1 MIGIL
6 RLLLILGCA
15 KCVCH
20 EHLPRTE
27 DGSRALFGRCAMY
40 VLLHLGRFNNNLQS
54 TGSDVDGC
62 VWSVAEVCIG
72 IVGACLPTLRPLFN
86 RGHHLR
92 PERSSQEVHHGYSYG
107 AEHSWKDQTKQIQTT
122 ITAVKPSRSR
132 NENRSPFASY
142 TISTPKPTE
151 STSDDQRPLVQTTIT
166 TTKPSR
172 NHDERHLMWDPITVA
187 KPSRSMTVQ
196 PPRPPRPGSSDGR
209 SPLYSDTM
217 SEAHMH
223 W

>member
-1 MIGIL
+1 MIAIL
-6 RLLLILGCA
+6 SLLLILGCA

-62 VWSVAEVCIG
+62 VWSVAEVCVG

-92 PERSSQEVHHGYSYG
+92 PERSPQEVHHGYSYG
-107 AEHSWKDQTKQIQTT
+107 AEHSWKDQTKHHHCCQT
-122 ITAVKPSRSR
+122 IKVKERKQKSFCFIHHQYS
-132 NENRSPFASY
+132 
-142 TISTPKPTE
+142 
-151 STSDDQRPLVQTTIT
+151 QTYRI
-166 TTKPSR
+166 
-172 NHDERHLMWDPITVA
+172 DERRPETPCPDHHHYYQTFE
-187 KPSRSMTVQ
+187 KP
-196 PPRPPRPGSSDGR
+196 
-209 SPLYSDTM
+209 
-217 SEAHMH
+217 
-223 W
+223 